1 MCKNSISKLLP
12 KTSKDGLACFF
23 CRIAS
28 GTFGGPFF
36 FLPKRVRVWNCG
48 GGPAVLGPLACSL
61 GASCYVLPRS
71 RSVAR
76 VSLFGNWRFPARR
89 QRLRLVPKKIFA
101 YCRIE
106 FSNIYIEH

>member
-12 KTSKDGLACFF
+12 KTSKDGLECFF
-23 CRIAS
+23 V
-28 GTFGGPFF
+28 GLLLGPLEGLFF

-61 GASCYVLPRS
+61 GPSCYVLPRS

-101 YCRIE
+101 
-106 FSNIYIEH
+106 